1 MYGKSE
7 PEVKDTW
14 YDYLK
19 TTKGAQV
26 KPEKDIKTII
36 YDMTLACTYPKF
48 NNGKDCTFLT
58 KEGAKYVVQS
68 IGKSD
73 LDTRRPQF
81 LALIEEHTKPKPPA
95 PKRPRFYSTDS
106 LDVSTLVS
114 GMQRQ
119 VVRRIDNGLTS
130 VRTEVQSVGTAVTHA
145 VGFLQT
151 NVNTNHS
158 DMVAKMEQLQRTNAD
173 LNARLAYEQTAHK
186 ATSANLSARLA
197 DEQKAHKA
205 TSANLSAR
213 LADEQKALNG
223 QKETTDKKQASINI
237 NMTTIKNKDK
247 EIEKLKKQIDDG
259 TNSGLSM
266 QIRELDANMKVHTAN
281 LAKMN
286 DALKIFLKKVLEQ
299 NTQILDAVRDPRSPV

>member
-145 VGFLQT
+145 VGSLQS

-173 LNARLAYEQTAHK
+173 LNARL
-186 ATSANLSARLA
+186 S